1 MLGQLERVPDRSR
14 PTPLG
19 QVRIHEAADEG
30 HCYLPAPN
38 LMTDA
43 AKILE
48 VPAALITPC
57 LDELAATERVI
68 RESVPPSN
76 GAETAP
82 QVPAAYLPP
91 FHAAERGLASA
102 LLCLLAAR
110 ADRLAA
116 FREVDWD
123 KALASL
129 RSRTGA
135 PLAPEQEEAVRLA
148 LTSRVAMLTGGP
160 GCGKSFTVRS
170 VVALARAKGAKV
182 VLAAPTGRA
191 AKPLAELTGT
201 KRPPS
206 TACCSCVQAASPRSM
221 PPHRWTQIWWW
232 TRPRLWT

>member
-1 MLGQLERVPDRSR
+1 
-14 PTPLG
+14 
-19 QVRIHEAADEG
+19 
-30 HCYLPAPN
+30 
-38 LMTDA
+38 MTDA

-48 VPAALITPC
+48 VPAELITPC
-57 LDELAATERVI
+57 LDELATAEGVI
-68 RESVPPSN
+68 REDVPAGP
-76 GAETAP
+76 GPHAP

-232 TRPRLWT
+232 WWTRPRWWT

>member
-1 MLGQLERVPDRSR
+1 VPGRAGRHGKSDPGKR
-14 PTPLG
+14 
-19 QVRIHEAADEG
+19 
-30 HCYLPAPN
+30 
-38 LMTDA
+38 
-43 AKILE
+43 
-48 VPAALITPC
+48 
-57 LDELAATERVI
+57 
-68 RESVPPSN
+68 PPSN

-102 LLCLLAAR
+102 LLCLLAAL
-110 ADRLAA
+110 ADRLAV

-123 KALASL
+123 KALAWL

-135 PLAPEQEEAVRLA
+135 P
-148 LTSRVAMLTGGP
+148 
-160 GCGKSFTVRS
+160 
-170 VVALARAKGAKV
+170 LARAKGAKV

-232 TRPRLWT
+232 WWTRPRWWT